1 MTKDEISDYR
11 EMRCVA
17 RINGKVVTDSLL
29 GEMLHGFEDMI
40 AFISNAE
47 TLHPGEI
54 IGGGTVDDG
63 CGLERFEF
71 LSNGDVVEL
80 TVEGIG
86 TLRNI
91 VVRRE

>member
-1 MTKDEISDYR
+1 MDDGVFIGDHVAGVSRHNNLAMT
-11 EMRCVA
+11 
-17 RINGKVVTDSLL
+17 
-29 GEMLHGFEDMI
+29 FEDMI

>member
-1 MTKDEISDYR
+1 MDDGVFIRDHVAGVSRHNNLAMT
-11 EMRCVA
+11 
-17 RINGKVVTDSLL
+17 
-29 GEMLHGFEDMI
+29 FEDMI